1 MGETTDFAPLRSPSP
16 RWNFGVLSSFQEKK
30 AATRLEAPRWIS
42 HNGKIAVE
50 ARRPVSSDLNSQS
63 QAAAASY
70 QAGKVA
76 FERGQYREAVEEL
89 TKASAQAVPTSQL
102 AGEIQLWLVTA
113 YEAVGQRSEAI
124 SLCRQ
129 LHSHPDWETRKQ
141 SRRLLYILEAP
152 QLSLRP
158 EWLTQIPD
166 LEQVGDSSPKD
177 RKGSTLV
184 TPSRPSHPKPQP
196 APVDLSQVETQDNR
210 FIWIALL
217 GTVLLL
223 GGLIWFS

>member
-1 MGETTDFAPLRSPSP
+1 M
-16 RWNFGVLSSFQEKK
+16 K
-30 AATRLEAPRWIS
+30 
-42 HNGKIAVE
+42 
-50 ARRPVSSDLNSQS
+50 ARRRVSSDLNTPSE
-63 QAAAASY
+63 AVAASY

-76 FERGQYREAVEEL
+76 FERGQYREAVQQL

-113 YEAVGQRSEAI
+113 YEAAGQRSEAI

-166 LEQVGDSSPKD
+166 LGQVGESDPKD

-184 TPSRPSHPKPQP
+184 TPSRPSRPKPQP
-196 APVDLSQVETQDNR
+196 EPIDLSQVETQDNQ

-217 GTVLLL
+217 ATVLLF
-223 GGLIWFS
+223 GSLIWFS

>member
-1 MGETTDFAPLRSPSP
+1 
-16 RWNFGVLSSFQEKK
+16 
-30 AATRLEAPRWIS
+30 
-42 HNGKIAVE
+42 
-50 ARRPVSSDLNSQS
+50 VSSDLNQS
-63 QAAAASY
+63 QAAAVSY

-76 FERGQYREAVEEL
+76 FERGQYREAVQQL
-89 TKASAQAVPTSQL
+89 TKASAQAVPTSRL

-129 LHSHPDWETRKQ
+129 LRSHPDWETRKQ

-166 LEQVGDSSPKD
+166 LGQMGESDRKD
-177 RKGSTLV
+177 RKGSALAA
-184 TPSRPSHPKPQP
+184 PARPPRPKPQ
-196 APVDLSQVETQDNR
+196 ADPVDLSQVETQDNQ
-210 FIWIALL
+210 FVWVALL

-223 GGLIWFS
+223 GALIGFS